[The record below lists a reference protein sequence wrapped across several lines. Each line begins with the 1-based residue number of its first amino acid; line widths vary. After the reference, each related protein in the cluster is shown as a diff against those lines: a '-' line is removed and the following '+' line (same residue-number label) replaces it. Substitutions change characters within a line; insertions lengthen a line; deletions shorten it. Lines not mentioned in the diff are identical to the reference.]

1 MIIKLLKYKAN
12 FELKKLDPNYK
23 TMPYDKKNAFEHAYV
38 SGFIANV
45 AGEDCALIMG
55 YQKEI
60 HTQEYEITHNSADI
74 AFWDTNRDLW
84 NNQKGIEY
92 SKECSSNK
100 ELARRIYDN
109 INKGSNSDFITNK
122 NDKSR

>member
-60 HTQEYEITHNSADI
+60 HTQEYEITHNSVGRVDFSLPKI
-74 AFWDTNRDLW
+74 NGGLKSTLQNYKTVYMV
-84 NNQKGIEY
+84 QK
-92 SKECSSNK
+92 
-100 ELARRIYDN
+100 AQ
-109 INKGSNSDFITNK
+109 F
-122 NDKSR
+122 